1 MRSRYE
7 AIMTNSLFLSGR
19 WIRIVLGATTL
30 FVAVGCGGSE
40 PSLQTYPVRGKV
52 VFKGGTVNRLE
63 RGKVWFQSTS
73 DPSLKAVGMIYEDG
87 SFTMTTLLE
96 DKGVLGVPA
105 GQYRARVEPP
115 TDEDHKPQPGLIHA
129 KYQDF
134 NTSGLNF
141 TVPVSDEIVID
152 VDRSGR

>member
-7 AIMTNSLFLSGR
+7 TIMTNSSFLSGR
-19 WIRIVLGATTL
+19 WTWIVLSAAIL
-30 FVAVGCGGSE
+30 FVAVGCGGSD
-40 PSLQTYPVRGKV
+40 SSIKTYPVRGKV
-52 VFKGGTVNRLE
+52 VLKGGNANRLE

-73 DPSLKAVGMIYEDG
+73 DPSLKAVGIIYEDG
-87 SFTMTTLLE
+87 SFAMTTLLE

-105 GQYRARVEPP
+105 GQYHARVEPP
-115 TDEDHKPQPGLIHA
+115 TDEDHKPQPGLIHP

-134 NTSGLNF
+134 KKSGLNF
-141 TVPVSDEIVID
+141 TVPGPDEIVIE